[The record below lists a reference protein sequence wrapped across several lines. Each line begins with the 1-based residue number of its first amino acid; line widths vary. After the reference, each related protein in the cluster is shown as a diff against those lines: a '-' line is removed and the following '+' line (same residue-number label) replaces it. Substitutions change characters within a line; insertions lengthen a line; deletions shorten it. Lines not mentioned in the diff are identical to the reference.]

1 MDLPRDLW
9 FAKHTSSPSLGLH
22 INKLPAVSVPYQS
35 SLVSF
40 ESLSNGE
47 AIDSDPGGV
56 PFNVA
61 AAVRPSIKE
70 AAADV

>member
-22 INKLPAVSVPYQS
+22 INKLSAAVSVPYQS

-56 PFNVA
+56 PFNVVMSPPLS
-61 AAVRPSIKE
+61 VRR
-70 AAADV
+70 